1 MRFEDFKEAVKEK
14 IKGAIGTNCKVA
26 LNDVTKNNG
35 VVLCGLTVQSA
46 ESNISPTIYL
56 NSYYTAFEDGRCRL
70 DEIADDILKVY
81 AKNKIDQQIDASI
94 FTDYS
99 RCRDTL
105 AYKLIN
111 TEKNKELLKC
121 IPHMEFL
128 DLSIVFE
135 SILPGE
141 YEGRASILIR
151 NEHMQAWGI
160 TQDRLSED
168 AFHNAPLVNK
178 YILSSLEAA
187 LQGIFMIAEPGDDYI
202 PLFILSNE
210 KHANGAACMLYP
222 EVLKNFSE
230 KIGRNIY
237 IIPSSVHEVLL
248 MPEADRMN
256 AELIR
261 EMVREVNDTTVDAEQ
276 ILSYSVYFYNR
287 STDEIT
293 MPA

>member
-1 MRFEDFKEAVKEK
+1 MNFENFKEAVKEK
-14 IKGAIGTNCKVA
+14 VSGAIGTDCKIE

-35 VVLCGLTVQSA
+35 VILCGLTIVST

-56 NSYYTAFEDGRCRL
+56 NKYYTAFEDGSFEL
-70 DEIADDILKVY
+70 DEIADDILRIY
-81 AKNKIDQQIDASI
+81 MDNKIDRSIDASI

-99 RCRDTL
+99 RCKNTL

-121 IPHMEFL
+121 IPHMEFF

-151 NEHMQAWGI
+151 NEHMQAWDI
-160 TQDRLSED
+160 TQDRLSKD
-168 AFHNAPLVNK
+168 AFQNAPLINEYNIISSEDILQGMPVVVEPSDDFIPL
-178 YILSSLEAA
+178 YILSNKS
-187 LQGIFMIAEPGDDYI
+187 
-202 PLFILSNE
+202 
-210 KHANGAACMLYP
+210 HTNGAACMLYP

-230 KIGRNIY
+230 KVGKNIY

-248 MPEADRMN
+248 MPETDLMDT
-256 AELIR
+256 EFIR
-261 EMVREVNDTTVDAEQ
+261 EMIREVNDTTVDAEQ

>member
-1 MRFEDFKEAVKEK
+1 MNFEEFKEAVREK
-14 IKGAIGTNCKVA
+14 VNDAIGTNCKVL

-46 ESNISPTIYL
+46 ESNLSPTIYL
-56 NSYYTAFEDGRCRL
+56 NRYYTAFEDGRCGL
-70 DEIADDILKVY
+70 EEIADDVLRVY
-81 AKNKIDQQIDASI
+81 MENKIDRSIDASI

-99 RCRDTL
+99 RCRNTL

-151 NEHMQAWGI
+151 NEHLRAWGI

-178 YILSSLEAA
+178 YALSSLEDA
-187 LQGIFMIAEPGDDYI
+187 LRDILMMAKPSDNHI

-210 KHANGAACMLYP
+210 RHANGAACMLYP

-248 MPEADRMN
+248 MPETDYMYAKF
-256 AELIR
+256 IR
-261 EMVREVNDTTVDAEQ
+261 EMVREVNDTTVDAEE

-293 MPA
+293 MSA